1 MYNLDHTK
9 ESGEMAVKYWKRA
22 QCIFKLIGSHFEL
35 NSVTTNLSLAM
46 AKLDKLDDTS
56 AVQRPSGLLAKSRKE
71 GYKHNIQQ
79 FGKNDD
85 RTIIAGI
92 YYAESLLH
100 ENRYIATKM
109 SLLSRQVLGLD
120 HTHTKMA
127 GETMKKC
134 KERFACVWYDLKKIH
149 VKEFQLLR
157 YDTNEGV
164 YVMMGPVEDPRS
176 KNEEREFRFLWDQVL
191 PKIGWPLVCHGLQ
204 SSSHL
209 NG

>member
-191 PKIGWPLVCHGLQ
+191 
-204 SSSHL
+204 
-209 NG
+209 